1 MTMLRLFAGLFLVA
15 TVSLSAAY
23 SQPARPP
30 NIVLILVDD
39 LGYGDLS
46 SYGAP
51 DLSTPSIDSLA
62 DSGMR
67 FMRFY
72 ANSTVCSPTR
82 AALLSGRYPPMAGVP
97 GVIRTHAENSWGRL
111 AEEVRLLPEML
122 RRNGYH
128 TAMVGKWH
136 LGLAAPD
143 RPIDRGFDYFKG
155 FLGDM
160 MDDYYHHRRHGI
172 NYMRLNE
179 EQITPDGHATD
190 LFSSWAA
197 EYVAS
202 RAASTA
208 PFFLYLAY
216 NAPHTPIQPPDRWL
230 ERVRAREPAMSADRV
245 RLAALIEHMDHG
257 IGQVLGALRASE
269 LAGNTLVFFVSDNGG
284 QLNIGASNGSL
295 RGGKGSMY
303 EGGLRVPAIASWPD
317 NVEAGTT
324 SDHMVLTMDI
334 YPTILEAAGVDV
346 AHYIDGVSFLA
357 SLSGQGQDL
366 RERYLFFSR
375 REGGLRYNGKT
386 IEAVRQGPW
395 KLLQNTPFSPLE
407 LYNLDTDPRETT
419 DLAEAEPRVFG
430 RLAAALR
437 RYIQQAGQVP
447 WQ

>member
-1 MTMLRLFAGLFLVA
+1 MLRTSTGLLLFA
-15 TVSLSAAY
+15 TVSFPTAHG
-23 SQPARPP
+23 QPTRPP

-51 DLSTPSIDSLA
+51 DLRTPAIDSLA
-62 DSGMR
+62 ESGMR
-67 FMRFY
+67 FTQFY

-97 GVIRTHAENSWGRL
+97 GVIRTHAENSWGKL
-111 AEEVRLLPEML
+111 AEDVRLLPEML
-122 RRNGYH
+122 RRKGYH

-143 RPIDRGFDYFKG
+143 RPVDRGFDYFKG

-160 MDDYYHHRRHGI
+160 MDDYFHHRRHGI

-179 EQITPDGHATD
+179 EEITPDGHATD
-190 LFSSWAA
+190 LFSSWASDYIA
-197 EYVAS
+197 G

-216 NAPHTPIQPPDRWL
+216 NAPHTPIQPPDEWL
-230 ERVRAREPAMSADRV
+230 ERVRAREPAMSADRA

-257 IGQVLGALRASE
+257 IGQVLGALRSTE

-284 QLNIGASNGSL
+284 QLNVGANNGNL

-303 EGGLRVPAIASWPD
+303 EGGLRVPAIASWPGRI
-317 NVEAGTT
+317 EPGTT
-324 SDHMVLTMDI
+324 SDHMALTMDI
-334 YPTILEAAGVDV
+334 YATVLEAVGVDV
-346 AHYIDGVSFLA
+346 THYIDGVSFLDP
-357 SLSGQGQDL
+357 LTGQGRDL
-366 RERYLFFSR
+366 PERYLFFSR

-407 LYNLDTDPRETT
+407 LYNLDTDPREST
-419 DLAEAEPRVFG
+419 DLAETEPRVFG

-437 RYIQQAGQVP
+437 RYTQEAGRVP

>member
-1 MTMLRLFAGLFLVA
+1 MLRAFFVLFIFA
-15 TVSLSAAY
+15 TLSTSAAH

-46 SYGAP
+46 SYGGA
-51 DLSTPSIDSLA
+51 DLRTPSIDSLA
-62 DSGMR
+62 ERGMR
-67 FMRFY
+67 FLQFY

-97 GVIRTHAENSWGRL
+97 GVIRTHAANSWGRL
-111 AEEVRLLPEML
+111 AEDVRLLPEML
-122 RRNGYH
+122 RGRGYH

-143 RPIDRGFDYFKG
+143 RPVDRGFDYFKG

-179 EQITPDGHATD
+179 DEITPDGHATD
-190 LFSSWAA
+190 LFSNWASD
-197 EYVAS
+197 YIAS
-202 RAASTA
+202 RAASAA

-216 NAPHTPIQPPDRWL
+216 NAPHTPIQPPEDWL
-230 ERVRAREPAMSADRV
+230 EQVRARQPAMTADRA
-245 RLAALIEHMDHG
+245 RLVALIEHMDHG
-257 IGQVLGALRASE
+257 IGQVLRSLQSSG

-284 QLNIGASNGSL
+284 QLNVGANNGPL

-303 EGGLRVPAIASWPD
+303 EGGLRVPAIASWPGS
-317 NVEAGTT
+317 VGPGTT
-324 SDHMVLTMDI
+324 SEYVALTMDI
-334 YPTILEAAGVDV
+334 YPTILEAAGIELT
-346 AHYIDGVSFLA
+346 HYIDGVSFLSA
-357 SLSGQGQDL
+357 LTGKDHHAQD
-366 RERYLFFSR
+366 RYLFFSR

-386 IEAVRQGPW
+386 IEAVRHGPW

-407 LYNLDTDPRETT
+407 LYNLGADPMETI
-419 DLAEAEPRVFG
+419 DLADTEPQVLS

-437 RYIQQAGQVP
+437 RYAQEAGKVP